1 MVSLSFA
8 LWSLTAARTGS
19 VSEIISILSSS
30 SCGGSLSGAVAH
42 AEINKTAGRRRV
54 TVPVIQ
60 QGCID
65 GPLVAKSDS
74 QYINLRLP
82 EAASEDVELIEI
94 VNRADSDAVVGLV
107 VDHYALNL

>member
-8 LWSLTAARTGS
+8 LWSLAAARTGS
-19 VSEIISILSSS
+19 VSEIISILSCS

-54 TVPVIQ
+54 
-60 QGCID
+60 

-82 EAASEDVELIEI
+82 EAASEHVQLIQI

-107 VDHYALNL
+107 VDRYALNL

>member
-1 MVSLSFA
+1 MSPTAAIVSLISA
-8 LWSLTAARTGS
+8 LCSPGAAGTAA
-19 VSEIISILSSS
+19 VSEIISILFSSG
-30 SCGGSLSGAVAH
+30 CGGSISGAVAH
-42 AEINKTAGRRRV
+42 AETNKTAGRRRV
-54 TVPVIQ
+54 TVPVES
-60 QGCID
+60 
-65 GPLVAKSDS
+65 LVAKSDS

>member
-1 MVSLSFA
+1 MSPTAAIVSLISA
-8 LWSLTAARTGS
+8 LCSPRAAGAGA
-19 VSEIISILSSS
+19 VSEIISILSCSG
-30 SCGGSLSGAVAH
+30 CGGSLSGAVAH

-54 TVPVIQ
+54 
-60 QGCID
+60 

-82 EAASEDVELIEI
+82 EAASEHVQLTQI

-107 VDHYALNL
+107 VDRYALNL